1 VQEDDHEVNGIPCCS
16 ECGKPLDYIETMG
29 EQQLLDHIRL
39 NLLRDLARA
48 LATGTA
54 THQEK
59 AIAKALLRDNKSI
72 VDPTSTGDDEEDDDE
87 PGPEARPIRKAR
99 VFNDSKG

>member
-1 VQEDDHEVNGIPCCS
+1 
-16 ECGKPLDYIETMG
+16 MG

-39 NLLRDLARA
+39 NLLKDLARA

-59 AIAKALLRDNKSI
+59 AIAKALLRDNNSK
-72 VDPTSTGDDEEDDDE
+72 VDPTATQEDEEDEDE
-87 PGPEARPIRKAR
+87 PGPEARPIRKPR
-99 VFNDSKG
+99 TFGDSKG